1 MKKMS
6 DQEINRN
13 LKLKKL
19 IENNQNPFWENKF
32 DYNYNAKKF
41 FADFNSF
48 TKEQLLAKEDTY
60 PLIKMAGRIKRFRL
74 SGKVI
79 FANLSDENQEFQIY
93 IKKDLISNFAQVKE
107 YDIGDIVA
115 VVGKAMKTR
124 IQTLTLKVTAI
135 KLLAKAL
142 KPLPEKYH
150 GLVDVETRYRKRYLD
165 LIMNQASKN
174 VFIKRTQ
181 IINEMR
187 NYLNKHNFLEVQ
199 TPILQPIHGGAIA
212 KPFVTFHNSL
222 NQKLYL
228 RIATELYLK
237 RLIIGGFNKVYE
249 IGPIFRNEGISP
261 KHNPEFY
268 SLEAYWAYT
277 DYQQMITLCEDL
289 INDIIL
295 KLNHNSL
302 ELKYQNIVLNFQK
315 PYAKLTMI
323 EAVKKYCQIDFLT
336 ITSFEQALELAKK
349 HNLPVQKHHN
359 RINHILNLFFE
370 EKVEQHLIQP
380 TIIYQYPSEI
390 SPLAKRIKNNP
401 SFCERF
407 ELFINTIEF
416 ANAFSELNDPHEQY
430 LQFKNQV
437 NSKKIGN
444 LEYHEIDYDYLEA
457 LKYGLAPTGGIGIGI
472 DRLVMLICNQTSIK
486 DVLLFPQLKSIK

>member
-1 MKKMS
+1 
-6 DQEINRN
+6 
-13 LKLKKL
+13 
-19 IENNQNPFWENKF
+19 
-32 DYNYNAKKF
+32 
-41 FADFNSF
+41 
-48 TKEQLLAKEDTY
+48 
-60 PLIKMAGRIKRFRL
+60 
-74 SGKVI
+74 
-79 FANLSDENQEFQIY
+79 
-93 IKKDLISNFAQVKE
+93 
-107 YDIGDIVA
+107 
-115 VVGKAMKTR
+115 
-124 IQTLTLKVTAI
+124 
-135 KLLAKAL
+135 
-142 KPLPEKYH
+142 
-150 GLVDVETRYRKRYLD
+150 
-165 LIMNQASKN
+165 
-174 VFIKRTQ
+174 
-181 IINEMR
+181 
-187 NYLNKHNFLEVQ
+187 
-199 TPILQPIHGGAIA
+199 
-212 KPFVTFHNSL
+212 
-222 NQKLYL
+222 
-228 RIATELYLK
+228 
-237 RLIIGGFNKVYE
+237 
-249 IGPIFRNEGISP
+249 
-261 KHNPEFY
+261 
-268 SLEAYWAYT
+268 
-277 DYQQMITLCEDL
+277 MITLCEDL